1 MTVPTPELSAIWQT
15 LFHQEVV
22 LDMASSFVILGQL
35 VAADG
40 VFIELL
46 EADVHDLRDSKTT
59 RDLYVLEARRHGIR
73 VNRARVV
80 VRLGDVVGCSP
91 LADVIL

>member
-1 MTVPTPELSAIWQT
+1 MSDSASQPSPIWQS
-15 LFHQEVV
+15 LFQQEVV
-22 LDMASSFVILGQL
+22 LDLASSYVILGKL

-80 VRLGDVVGCSP
+80 VRMGDIVGCSP
-91 LADVIL
+91 LSDVIL

>member
-1 MTVPTPELSAIWQT
+1 MSVSASEPSSIWQT
-15 LFHQEVV
+15 LLRQEIV
-22 LDMASSFVILGQL
+22 LDMASSYVILGQL

-40 VFIELL
+40 TFIELL

-80 VRLGDVVGCSP
+80 VRLGDIVGCSP
-91 LADVIL
+91 LSDVIL